1 MLFGGAGSRF
11 SFGVFL
17 KPVTEEFDWS
27 RASLA
32 GALAIAGL
40 ATAALRPLAGWL
52 ADKYDPKRVAVTGV
66 LMGGLALAGMS
77 SVRELWHVYVLFL
90 ITGTGFTLAS
100 PAAVTKIV
108 AAWFTRRRALAMSV
122 AGTGSAMG
130 ETAMVPIAAL
140 SVVFIGW
147 REGYLILGGILL
159 FLILPLV
166 LLLLKSRPGKGQHAD
181 EPNGSDTM
189 NNYSESTDPDKG
201 MSFGQACRT
210 GVFWRLSVGFFI

>member
-52 ADKYDPKRVAVTGV
+52 ADKYDPKIVAVTGV

-159 FLILPLV
+159 LLILPLV

-189 NNYSESTDPDKG
+189 KNYSESTDPDKG

-210 GVFWRLSVGFFI
+210 GLFWRLSVGFFI

>member
-52 ADKYDPKRVAVTGV
+52 ADKYDPKIVAVTGV

-90 ITGTGFTLAS
+90 ITGT
-100 PAAVTKIV
+100 
-108 AAWFTRRRALAMSV
+108 
-122 AGTGSAMG
+122 
-130 ETAMVPIAAL
+130 
-140 SVVFIGW
+140 
-147 REGYLILGGILL
+147 
-159 FLILPLV
+159 
-166 LLLLKSRPGKGQHAD
+166 
-181 EPNGSDTM
+181 
-189 NNYSESTDPDKG
+189 
-201 MSFGQACRT
+201 
-210 GVFWRLSVGFFI
+210 